1 VALCSPLSDFS
12 FQLSAF
18 QLLPNCGFWVA
29 LAGLQALN
37 VQDTFSVLRIP
48 AHLGLGG
55 GALRGAM
62 RQTLRSNEP
71 HRREEG
77 ADAARI
83 TGEQGQ
89 MGDVGVRA
97 DEEMS
102 EVRQD
107 HAALRVRRNQLS
119 VSPLTFPPRS
129 STARTRL
136 PRESLLAL
144 TTSTPSGW
152 STNSTSRCGSSPCFY
167 RMAGGTVT

>member
-1 VALCSPLSDFS
+1 MLS
-12 FQLSAF
+12 
-18 QLLPNCGFWVA
+18 
-29 LAGLQALN
+29 
-37 VQDTFSVLRIP
+37 FSVLRIP

-55 GALRGAM
+55 EALREAM
-62 RQTLRSNEP
+62 RQTLRSEEP

-89 MGDVGVRA
+89 MGGVGVRA

-102 EVRQD
+102 EVHQD
-107 HAALRVRRNQLS
+107 HAGPRVKRSQLS
-119 VSPLTFPPRS
+119 VSPLTFSPRS
-129 STARTRL
+129 SAARTRL

-152 STNSTSRCGSSPCFY
+152 STNSTSRCGSSPCFF
-167 RMAGGTVT
+167 RMAGGIVT